1 MGGEGCAIFQL
12 GKSDG
17 GSHGRWCNGF
27 PIVTVG
33 KGIMG
38 VSGTVSTDGL
48 EGFYSRGGEVRYF
61 AWRAA
66 DMGLSAL

>member
-1 MGGEGCAIFQL
+1 
-12 GKSDG
+12 
-17 GSHGRWCNGF
+17 
-27 PIVTVG
+27 
-33 KGIMG
+33 MG

-66 DMGLSAL
+66 DMVCPLCKLVDKG